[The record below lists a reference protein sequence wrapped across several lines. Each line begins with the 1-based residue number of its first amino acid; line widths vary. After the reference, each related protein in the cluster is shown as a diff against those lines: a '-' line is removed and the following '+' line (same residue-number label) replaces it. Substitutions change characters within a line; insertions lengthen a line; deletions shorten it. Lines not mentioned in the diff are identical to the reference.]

1 MKKYWLV
8 IINTLLM
15 LPFITNAQIHK
26 MRTLN
31 ELINTKEPGWD
42 LVKDWINKGSNHI
55 EILPKDSARAEQA
68 LYQTQVTTRSPMGAI
83 IYETGGLLVDHG
95 WIRVLGSGH
104 EKLDRS
110 LPAWNEGKSFTQT
123 GEQPSFLLIA
133 DDVTG
138 GFFAINN
145 GGIATQEGIGS
156 VFYFAP
162 DALEWENMEIGY
174 SDFIGF
180 CCSGDIEGFYKAF
193 RWKGWQEDVAK
204 MNGTQGMS
212 FYPFLFTKEGKDME
226 KVSRKPVPME
236 ELWLL
241 QMQLKQQ
248 AGH

>member
-1 MKKYWLV
+1 
-8 IINTLLM
+8 
-15 LPFITNAQIHK
+15 

>member
-1 MKKYWLV
+1 MKRYFYAA
-8 IINTLLM
+8 ISTLLIF
-15 LPFITNAQIHK
+15 PFIVNAQIHK
-26 MRTLN
+26 MRPLN
-31 ELINTKEPGWD
+31 ELINTTEPGWE
-42 LVKDWINKGSNHI
+42 LVQEWIKQGSNHI
-55 EILPKDSARAEQA
+55 EILPKDNTRAEEA

-110 LPAWNEGKSFTQT
+110 LPVWNKGKSYTQT

-133 DDVTG
+133 DDVIG

-145 GGIATQEGIGS
+145 GGLASNEGIGS

-180 CCSGDIEGFYKAF
+180 CCSGDVAGFYQQF
-193 RWKGWQEDVAK
+193 RWKGWQEDIAK
-204 MNGTQGMS
+204 MNGTEGMS
-212 FYPFLFTKEGKDME
+212 FYPFLFTKEGKEIE
-226 KVSRKPVPME
+226 KNSRKVVPLA
-236 ELWLL
+236 ELWSL
-241 QMQLKQQ
+241 QMDMKKQL
-248 AGH
+248 GH

>member
-1 MKKYWLV
+1 MKKHWLV

-26 MRTLN
+26 MRPLN
-31 ELINTKEPGWD
+31 ELINTKEPGWN

-104 EKLDRS
+104 QKLDRN

-133 DDVTG
+133 DDVSG

-145 GGIATQEGIGS
+145 GGIAMQEGIGS

-162 DALEWENMEIGY
+162 DTLEWENMEIGY

-193 RWKGWQEDVAK
+193 RWKGWQDDVAK

-212 FYPFLFTKEGKDME
+212 FFPFLFTKEGKDIE
-226 KVSRKPVPME
+226 KVSKKPVPIE
-236 ELWLL
+236 ELWSL
-241 QMQLKQQ
+241 QMDLKKQL
-248 AGH
+248 GH